1 MPDREDR
8 TEVASARRMQQAR
21 DEGNVPV
28 SREVAP
34 LFVLAAAALVLS
46 FLAPGIAQGLAGR
59 LAVFLARP
67 DRLDPVAAIWFALGA
82 LGRAAAPFVLAA
94 MLAGVAAALGQ
105 TGFLFNPAA
114 LMPDLARLSP
124 GRGLKRVLSVS
135 VLLEAGKSLLKMGVV
150 GWAGWHVLAGAL
162 PDLPQAMFWD
172 PATLA
177 DRVLRQVLRVM
188 VAMLAVQAAIVTL
201 DVVWERVRH
210 ARGLRMSRQE
220 LKEEHRE
227 TDGDPLVKRRIRR
240 LRMQRAKQRMMAAVP
255 KATVVLTNPTHYAVA
270 LAYDRG
276 NAGAPRVVAK
286 GMDEMAARIRELA
299 MASRVP
305 VIANPPLARALYRVE
320 LDSEIPAEHYKTVA
334 EVIAYV
340 WRLRG
345 RAAR

>member
-1 MPDREDR
+1 
-8 TEVASARRMQQAR
+8 
-21 DEGNVPV
+21 
-28 SREVAP
+28 
-34 LFVLAAAALVLS
+34 
-46 FLAPGIAQGLAGR
+46 
-59 LAVFLARP
+59 
-67 DRLDPVAAIWFALGA
+67 

-105 TGFLFNPAA
+105 TGFLFNPAS

-172 PATLA
+172 PGTLA
-177 DRVLRQVLRVM
+177 DRVLRQVLRVL
-188 VAMLAVQAAIVTL
+188 VAMLAAQAAIATL

-210 ARGLRMSRQE
+210 GRGLRMSRQE

-286 GMDEMAARIRELA
+286 GMDEMAARIRVLA
-299 MASRVP
+299 LESRVP

-334 EVIAYV
+334 EIIAYV